1 VIPDSV
7 VAAIDAAVRAELE
20 RSRQPGLT
28 LGVTDQNETLVV
40 RTYGVADVASQEP
53 VTPETLFEIGSIGK
67 SFTAILVLQLVDEG
81 KIDLQAPVDRY
92 LPWFRVGRPAGD
104 SSITIAHLLSHTAGI
119 VAGIDGTPEAAFQ
132 VWSLR
137 DLPTTSAPGERFHYS
152 NVGYKALGLVLEAV
166 EGRPYPEL
174 LRDRILAPLGMSA
187 TEPAIRHDIH
197 SRLAVGY
204 EYLYDDRIGYPG
216 APLATATWLET
227 GTADGS
233 IASTA
238 ADMCAF
244 VRLLLR
250 DGEGPKGR
258 LLSEQAF
265 AQMTTRHGGIDE
277 TVGYGYGLIIRDV
290 DGRRLIGH
298 GGGMV
303 GYLAGVQADAEAGIG
318 AVVLQN
324 GVSAHPMQLARAL
337 IRIVRDGP
345 DPKLP
350 PAVKAETGAEAE
362 WGELAGVY
370 TPDDGGSKS
379 IELGAAGDGLTL
391 RSDERE
397 IALQELE
404 DDLFLAPDTAF
415 DRFPFHVERQPN
427 SISELWHGG
436 RRYVRAG
443 AEPTPLAEPSA
454 DLRPI
459 AGHYRSHNPWT
470 TNFRVVLRGDEPW
483 LIFAAPP
490 DGFDAEQPLVPLPDG
505 SFRVGRDPKNPE
517 SLRFDTVLDGRA
529 RRAWLSGWP
538 YYRVD

>member
-1 VIPDSV
+1 MSTSDDV
-7 VAAIDAAVRAELE
+7 VAAIDAAAHAELE
-20 RSRQPGLT
+20 RTRQPGLT
-28 LGVTDQNETLVV
+28 LGVTDRDETLAV
-40 RTYGVADVASQEP
+40 RTYGLADLASQEP

-92 LPWFRVGRPAGD
+92 LPWFSAAQPAGD
-104 SSITIAHLLSHTAGI
+104 SSITIAHILSHTAGI
-119 VAGIDGTPEAAFQ
+119 VAGIDGTPEATFQ

-174 LRDRILAPLGMSA
+174 LRARILAPLGMSA
-187 TEPAIRHDIH
+187 TEPAITHDTH
-197 SRLAVGY
+197 ARLAVGY
-204 EYLYDDRIGYPG
+204 DYLHDDRIGYPG
-216 APLATATWLET
+216 APLAAATWLET

-250 DGEGPKGR
+250 EGEGPTGR

-265 AQMTTRHGGIDE
+265 AQMTTRHARLDE
-277 TVGYGYGLIIRDV
+277 AVGYGYGLTIRDL

-303 GYLAGVQADAEAGIG
+303 GYLAGVQADTEAGIG

-324 GVSAHPMQLARAL
+324 GVSTNPMELARTA

-345 DPKLP
+345 DAMP
-350 PAVKAETGAEAE
+350 PAEAETGAE
-362 WGELAGVY
+362 GEPDGRAGVY
-370 TPDDGGSKS
+370 RPDDGGSES
-379 IELGAAGDGLTL
+379 IELLAREDGLML
-391 RSDERE
+391 RSDGRE

-404 DDLFLAPDTAF
+404 DDLFLAPDEAF
-415 DRFPFHVERQPN
+415 DRFPFHVERPPN
-427 SISELWHGG
+427 GIPELWHGG
-436 RRYVRAG
+436 RRFVRAG
-443 AEPTPLAEPSA
+443 VDASPLAEPSA
-454 DLRPI
+454 ELRPI

-470 TNFRVVLRGDEPW
+470 TNFRVVLRGDQPW

-490 DGFDAEQPLVPLPDG
+490 DGFDQEQPLVPSPNG
-505 SFRVGRDPKNPE
+505 SFRVGQDPKNPE

-529 RRAWLSGWP
+529 LRAWLSGWP
-538 YYRVD
+538 YYRAD